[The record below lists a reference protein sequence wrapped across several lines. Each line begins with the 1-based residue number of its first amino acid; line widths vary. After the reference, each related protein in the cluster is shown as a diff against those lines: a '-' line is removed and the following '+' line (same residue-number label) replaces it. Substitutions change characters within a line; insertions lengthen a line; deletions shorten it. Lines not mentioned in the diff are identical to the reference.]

1 MNPKFCIQIV
11 STLYIHGTE
20 LGRNGDGAVL
30 AIIMNLAIIMKEKSI
45 LLIVNGQND
54 L

>member
-30 AIIMNLAIIMKEKSI
+30 AIIMKEKSI